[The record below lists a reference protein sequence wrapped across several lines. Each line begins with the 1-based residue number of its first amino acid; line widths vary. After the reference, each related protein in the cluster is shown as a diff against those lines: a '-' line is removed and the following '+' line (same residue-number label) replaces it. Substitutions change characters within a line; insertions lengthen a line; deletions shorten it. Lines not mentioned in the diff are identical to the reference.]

1 MPLDV
6 ATVDPSDGAAVVK
19 VTGALALGRDS
30 QKVESA
36 VEQLIRLGR
45 RKLVLDL
52 SGVDHIDSTGV
63 GIVAF
68 CFGRMKQA
76 GGELRVAG
84 AAGKIREIFRIT
96 AVDQLVPFDDS
107 LDAAL
112 GAGSS

>member
-6 ATVDPSDGAAVVK
+6 ATADQPNGAVVVK
-19 VTGALALGRDS
+19 VTGALAIGRDS
-30 QKVESA
+30 QKVETA

-45 RKLVLDL
+45 RRLVLDL

-68 CFGRMKQA
+68 CFGRMKEA
-76 GGELRVAG
+76 GGALRVAG
-84 AAGKIREIFRIT
+84 AAGKVRDIFRIT

-107 LDAAL
+107 LDGAL
-112 GAGSS
+112 GAS